1 MSNTEE
7 TRTEFH
13 DLMDEVRG
21 DLVRMSGLVTEG
33 ISTVTQ
39 ALLGNDIGLADQI
52 SSGDDEIDLL
62 SVEAEEKSVVAVNFL
77 LCISFSMIIFDLF
90 IMRSNKITIFSHLC
104 Y

>member
-13 DLMDEVRG
+13 QLMDEVRG

-39 ALLGNDIGLADQI
+39 ALLGNDTV
-52 SSGDDEIDLL
+52 SY
-62 SVEAEEKSVVAVNFL
+62 
-77 LCISFSMIIFDLF
+77 
-90 IMRSNKITIFSHLC
+90 THLRAHET
-104 Y
+104 

>member
-13 DLMDEVRG
+13 QLMDEVRG

-52 SSGDDEIDLL
+52 SSGDDEIDLPGNGGCPGHRWASL
-62 SVEAEEKSVVAVNFL
+62 RRLQARSRGRADAPRGRAEPA
-77 LCISFSMIIFDLF
+77 DD
-90 IMRSNKITIFSHLC
+90 TQG
-104 Y
+104 